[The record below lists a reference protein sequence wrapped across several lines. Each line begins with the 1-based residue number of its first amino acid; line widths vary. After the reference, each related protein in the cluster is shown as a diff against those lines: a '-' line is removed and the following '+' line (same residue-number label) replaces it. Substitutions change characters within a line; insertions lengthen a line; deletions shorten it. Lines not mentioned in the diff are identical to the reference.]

1 MNKPGRAISDMLT
14 AGEPVFSVEF
24 YPPKTEEGAR
34 QMLRTAKSL
43 SAFRPDFVSIT
54 YGAGGSTRER
64 TLEYGELMRDLFNFE
79 VMPHLTCVGHSRDEL
94 DAMLERFQQAGF
106 RNIMT
111 LRGDPPKGKTD
122 FQPHP
127 DGLAHASE
135 LVAFIRERFPRF
147 CLGVAG
153 YPEKHP
159 ESPSLESDLAHLK
172 HKVDQG
178 ADFITTQLFF
188 DNADY
193 FAFVDKCRAL
203 GIGKPIIPGILPA
216 LSLDQVTKF
225 CGFCQAK
232 LPSGLIRRLEAVAG
246 DEDAERRVGVE
257 WAHEQVKQLL
267 EAGAPGVHLYILNR
281 SASAIDLV
289 QALHNDGI
297 LRA

>member
-64 TLEYGELMRDLFNFE
+64 TLEYGELMRDLFHFE

-94 DAMLERFQQAGF
+94 AAMLERFQQAGF

-135 LVAFIRERFPRF
+135 LVAFIRERFPHF

-159 ESPSLESDLAHLK
+159 EAPSLESDLAHLK

-193 FAFVDKCRAL
+193 FVFVDKCRAL
-203 GIGKPIIPGILPA
+203 GIEKPIIPGILPA

-232 LPSGLIRRLEAVAG
+232 LPSGLVRRLEAVAG